1 MEALISPEQVIS
13 NVGTHTAPQRLLK
26 KRYSVRIEFEQA
38 GSLGNGRLVYFAVY
52 CYYYEQSSLLNFW
65 VLADVILAFC
75 SDHWFQSAT
84 LGLYTSF

>member
-1 MEALISPEQVIS
+1 MLRNIEYKYHVRRVPFINYVSKQVEALISPEQVIS

-52 CYYYEQSSLLNFW
+52 CYYYEQSSLLNF
-65 VLADVILAFC
+65 
-75 SDHWFQSAT
+75 
-84 LGLYTSF
+84 